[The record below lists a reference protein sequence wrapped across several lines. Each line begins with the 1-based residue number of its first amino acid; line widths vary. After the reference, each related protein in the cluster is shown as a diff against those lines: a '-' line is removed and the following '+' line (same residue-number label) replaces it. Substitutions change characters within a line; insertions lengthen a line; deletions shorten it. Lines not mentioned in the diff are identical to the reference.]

1 MRFRKVRIAWSV
13 GWATVAALLCGLWM
27 RSYRVTETVSWG
39 HRTASSAVVGAVVSN
54 YGTLVLGRVVSPP
67 AQRLPLEY
75 TEGWAYRSGASQRD
89 REQFEWESGGGEVNV
104 QFPTW
109 LLVSAVMVVGAF
121 PWFRF
126 SLRTLLIA
134 LTLVA
139 TGLGLSVYMF

>member
-13 GWATVAALLCGLWM
+13 GWAVVALVLCGLWV
-27 RSYRVTETVSWG
+27 RSYWVTETVSWG
-39 HRTASSAVVGAVVSN
+39 HRTKSRAVVGAVVSN

-67 AQRLPLEY
+67 AKRLPLEY
-75 TEGWAYRSGASQRD
+75 TDGWEYRSGASQRD
-89 REQFEWESGGGEVNV
+89 REQFGWESGGGEVHV

-109 LLVSAVMVVGAF
+109 LLVSAFGLVGAF

-139 TGLGLSVYMF
+139 TGLGLSVYVF